1 MDIGQW
7 DSYSLALDST
17 NAITDDLAYR
27 VMAKTASSDGFRDLK
42 DQRDEIYSSLKYV
55 LNDQQS
61 FVLSGAYIKDAIAV
75 DSIGHPIR
83 IFNSESVNGLTAGEI
98 SGADL
103 VNDPSASGLQLSEVQ
118 RNELANSLASN
129 DGLTP
134 FNFGTNGIISPM
146 AKDNEGEELRF
157 KLAHN
162 YYISDDLFLNQQLQ
176 YRNYTSSF
184 ARQTVSLHGT

>member
-1 MDIGQW
+1 
-7 DSYSLALDST
+7 
-17 NAITDDLAYR
+17 AYR

-42 DQRDEIYSSLKYV
+42 EQRDEIYSSLKYE

-83 IFNSESVNGLTAGEI
+83 IFNNESVNGLTAGEV

-103 VNDPSASGLQLSEVQ
+103 VNDPTASGLQLSEVQ
-118 RNELANSLASN
+118 RDELANSLASN

-134 FNFGTNGIISPM
+134 FNFGTNGII
-146 AKDNEGEELRF
+146 
-157 KLAHN
+157 
-162 YYISDDLFLNQQLQ
+162 
-176 YRNYTSSF
+176 
-184 ARQTVSLHGT
+184 